1 MKIIKTTFIL
11 LFVQL
16 SILCHGQVTE
26 ANVTK
31 IDSLL
36 LLKKE
41 MINNND
47 LKSFYTIQLFSGRI
61 DGAEE
66 VKKDYDSK
74 NHNYEAT
81 IKYET
86 PNYKVW
92 VGMFRTRLYADKAY
106 EAIRKDFPN
115 ALVLK
120 PGR

>member
-1 MKIIKTTFIL
+1 MVSNKYIFLVFFFGFI
-11 LFVQL
+11 F
-16 SILCHGQVTE
+16 CE
-26 ANVTK
+26 AQNSELNTKK

-36 LLKKE
+36 TLKKE

-47 LKSFYTIQLFSGRI
+47 IKSFYTIQLFSGKKN
-61 DGAEE
+61 GAEE
-66 VKKDYDSK
+66 VKKNFDTK
-74 NHNYEAT
+74 AYEYKAT

-92 VGMFRTRLYADKAY
+92 VGMFRTKLYADKAY
-106 EAIRKDFPN
+106 EEVKKDFPN